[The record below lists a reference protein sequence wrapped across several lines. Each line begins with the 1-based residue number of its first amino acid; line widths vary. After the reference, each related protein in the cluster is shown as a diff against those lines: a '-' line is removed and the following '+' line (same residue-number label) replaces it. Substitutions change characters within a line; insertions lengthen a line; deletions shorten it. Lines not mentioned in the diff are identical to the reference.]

1 VQVLSQI
8 VDNHVHRVYI
18 CTESDK
24 GQEVVGVVTPT
35 DILSLIAGQG
45 GWLRRA
51 LSARANGSKRQAS
64 AEAAEAEE
72 VLLDDAVA
80 RALAADAAA
89 AAEGAHGGGKKA
101 RHEDAE

>member
-1 VQVLSQI
+1 MQVLSQI

-18 CTESDK
+18 CAEGDK

-51 LSARANGSKRQAS
+51 LSARANGSKRHAS
-64 AEAAEAEE
+64 AEAAEAEASLE
-72 VLLDDAVA
+72 DAVA
-80 RALAADAAA
+80 GALAADAAA
-89 AAEGAHGGGKKA
+89 VEGAHGGGKKA
-101 RHEDAE
+101 RHEEEAE

>member
-1 VQVLSQI
+1 M

-18 CTESDK
+18 CTESEK

-51 LSARANGSKRQAS
+51 LSARANGSKCQAS
-64 AEAAEAEE
+64 AEAAQAEASLE
-72 VLLDDAVA
+72 DAVA
-80 RALAADAAA
+80 GALAADAAV
-89 AAEGAHGGGKKA
+89 EGAHGGGKKA
-101 RHEDAE
+101 RHEEAES

>member
-1 VQVLSQI
+1 M

-18 CTESDK
+18 CTESEK

-51 LSARANGSKRQAS
+51 LSARANGSKRHAS
-64 AEAAEAEE
+64 AEAAEASLE
-72 VLLDDAVA
+72 DAVA
-80 RALAADAAA
+80 GALAADAAV
-89 AAEGAHGGGKKA
+89 EGAHGGGKKA
-101 RHEDAE
+101 RHEEAES